1 MPRVEQ
7 KVEPRAEQRPQQTS
21 ATTGAAAA
29 LAPVSEKISFENALA
44 RTTTQEQF
52 CAEVSHAFGV
62 RATEVALLRLEKGLL
77 TFIYP
82 NELKT
87 AGSIPISSSSAV
99 AVHTVLT
106 RKVELFN
113 NFVKVKHVSVFE
125 TVKFAPVEEVGP
137 AEQTPIQK
145 LISAPIADA
154 DLRVLGIL
162 QVCRKA
168 ADLRTA
174 GRDFTL
180 DDLHLL
186 EMAAKVAAKLEFM
199 KSGSIQH

>member
-1 MPRVEQ
+1 MSRTDQFPG
-7 KVEPRAEQRPQQTS
+7 QTS
-21 ATTGAAAA
+21 GQISGKTGTGVAPARTRENVSFESALGQATT
-29 LAPVSEKISFENALA
+29 PED
-44 RTTTQEQF
+44 F
-52 CAEVSHAFGV
+52 CAEVANAFSV
-62 RATEVALLRLEKGLL
+62 RPTEVALLRLEKGLL
-77 TFIYP
+77 TFIFP

-125 TVKFAPVEEVGP
+125 TVKFSSSEEPGPVE
-137 AEQTPIQK
+137 AAPIQK
-145 LISAPIADA
+145 LMSAPITDA
-154 DLRVLGIL
+154 EHKVLGIL

-168 ADLRTA
+168 ADLKMA

-180 DDLHLL
+180 DDLQQL
-186 EMAAKVAAKLEFM
+186 ESAAKVASKLPFL
-199 KSGSIQH
+199 KAPSPQH

>member
-1 MPRVEQ
+1 MSKADQ
-7 KVEPRAEQRPQQTS
+7 ISGQIDGK
-21 ATTGAAAA
+21 TGAAAA
-29 LAPVSEKISFENALA
+29 PARISETLSFESALSQA
-44 RTTTQEQF
+44 STPEEF
-52 CAEVSHAFGV
+52 CAEVANAFSV
-62 RATEVALLRLEKGLL
+62 RPTEVALLRLEKGLL
-77 TFIYP
+77 TFIFP

-125 TVKFAPVEEVGP
+125 TVKFTSSEETGPVEP
-137 AEQTPIQK
+137 APIQK
-145 LISAPIADA
+145 LMSAPITDA
-154 DLRVLGIL
+154 EHKVLGIL

-168 ADLRTA
+168 ADVKTA

-180 DDLHLL
+180 DDLQQL
-186 EMAAKVAAKLEFM
+186 ESAAKVASKLPFM
-199 KSGSIQH
+199 QKGLPQH

>member
-1 MPRVEQ
+1 MSKTDEI
-7 KVEPRAEQRPQQTS
+7 S
-21 ATTGAAAA
+21 AQIDGKTGAAV
-29 LAPVSEKISFENALA
+29 APARISENLSFESALGQ
-44 RTTTQEQF
+44 TTTPETF
-52 CAEVSHAFGV
+52 CAEVANAFSV
-62 RATEVALLRLEKGLL
+62 RPTEVALLRLEKGLL
-77 TFIYP
+77 TFIFP

-125 TVKFAPVEEVGP
+125 TVKVTSSDEPGP
-137 AEQTPIQK
+137 AEPAPIQK
-145 LISAPIADA
+145 LMSAPITDP
-154 DLRVLGIL
+154 DHKVLGIL

-168 ADLRTA
+168 ADVKTA

-180 DDLHLL
+180 DDLQQL
-186 EMAAKVAAKLEFM
+186 ESAAKVASKLPFM
-199 KSGSIQH
+199 KTGLPQH